1 MASWFFKEKRNSIF
15 VLKIL
20 YKSWLNSETENNR
33 DLQPLFLTGTKG
45 DTPEPLLEPPASQ
58 HQRDTAE
65 ALVPPFVPFFPW
77 PPPARPIWIKTWT
90 QLTQCCGS
98 LPHTAGRVE
107 SPQSKTLKYQDDLAA
122 EVNRQRIVCP
132 EGCTVHTCLNPTA
145 LHIRETTCKL
155 SEVNMLLLILNDF

>member
-45 DTPEPLLEPPASQ
+45 DAPEPLLEPPASQ

-77 PPPARPIWIKTWT
+77 PLPARPIWIKTWT
-90 QLTQCCGS
+90 QPTQCCGS
-98 LPHTAGRVE
+98 LLHTPGPLSLLSQQHWNTRM
-107 SPQSKTLKYQDDLAA
+107 TLQQKSIDSALFALKAVQFILALTQL
-122 EVNRQRIVCP
+122 R
-132 EGCTVHTCLNPTA
+132 CTLLKLRASFLKLTC
-145 LHIRETTCKL
+145 CC
-155 SEVNMLLLILNDF
+155 